1 MIDIQPK
8 KIKLP
13 DNAQPHKGTIVLIED
28 EKRSVTIWLELCK
41 DTYRVCKTVEVKGLK
56 RH

>member
-1 MIDIQPK
+1 MINIQPK

-13 DNAQPHKGTIVLIED
+13 DDARPHKGTVVLIED
-28 EKRSVTIWLELCK
+28 EKRRVTIWLELC
-41 DTYRVCKTVEVKGLK
+41 DGTYRVCKTVEVKGLK